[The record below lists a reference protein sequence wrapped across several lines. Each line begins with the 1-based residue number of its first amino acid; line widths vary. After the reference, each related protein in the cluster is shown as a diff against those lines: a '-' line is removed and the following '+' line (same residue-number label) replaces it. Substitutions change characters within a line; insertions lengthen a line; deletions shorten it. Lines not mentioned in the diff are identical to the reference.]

1 MVMYNYYLGAI
12 YVVYQLVSK
21 LISEARWEIYHRYEE
36 DIARS
41 MGYFFNMG
49 KYLGVML

>member
-21 LISEARWEIYHRYEE
+21 LISEVRWEIYHRYEE